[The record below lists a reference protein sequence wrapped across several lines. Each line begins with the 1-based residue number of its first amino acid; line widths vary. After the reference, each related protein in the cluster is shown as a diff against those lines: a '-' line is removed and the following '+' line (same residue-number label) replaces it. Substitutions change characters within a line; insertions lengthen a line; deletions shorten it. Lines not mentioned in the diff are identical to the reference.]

1 MGFDLKRWPLTQPS
15 TGAAAWR
22 LSRALKDN
30 PPYEADGAMLKRLKR
45 LGITP
50 GEVFDA
56 SKVDPAVARGMD
68 KAAKKIFNLLG
79 TGQFDPKVLRA

>member
-1 MGFDLKRWPLTQPS
+1 
-15 TGAAAWR
+15 
-22 LSRALKDN
+22 
-30 PPYEADGAMLKRLKR
+30 MLKRLKR

-56 SKVDPAVARGMD
+56 SKVAPAVARGMD